1 MSECD
6 KPGPSWGARL
16 AGAGLAA
23 ALALGFA
30 QVAPRD
36 LLGRKQAVVQEAP
49 APPSSDVAV
58 AITAPVTE
66 TDASPP
72 VRDAEPTTTAAPL
85 ATPQAAPVPP
95 SPPPLAAAETPP
107 KPKKA
112 PPRVGLTQA
121 LHLAPARRAV
131 ALALPERSAPARIV
145 AACGGA
151 SLVWTCAGGRCA
163 KISACAD
170 MQELPRETAGVT
182 QFVWRPRRQF

>member
-36 LLGRKQAVVQEAP
+36 LLGRKPAVVQEAP

-72 VRDAEPTTTAAPL
+72 VRDAEPTVTAAPL
-85 ATPQAAPVPP
+85 ATPQAAPLPPAP
-95 SPPPLAAAETPP
+95 SPLASAATPP

-112 PPRVGLTQA
+112 PPRVEWTQA
-121 LHLAPARRAV
+121 RRAARAV
-131 ALALPERSAPARIV
+131 ALAPAKRGEPARTV

-151 SLVWTCAGGRCA
+151 SPVWTCAGGHCA
-163 KISACAD
+163 KTSACAD
-170 MQELPRETAGVT
+170 LQELPRETAGVT